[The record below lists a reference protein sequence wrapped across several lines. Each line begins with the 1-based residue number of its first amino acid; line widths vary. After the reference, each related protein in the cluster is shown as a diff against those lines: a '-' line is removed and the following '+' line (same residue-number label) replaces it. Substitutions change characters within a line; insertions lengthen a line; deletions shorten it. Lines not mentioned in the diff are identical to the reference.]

1 MNTQFNFKLIDGA
14 FNLADA
20 ADVLRTLLRT
30 KINHHKTQQFS
41 LEERFGKDHL
51 DSNLRIQELRNSLE
65 QLESFLAQPELQGQK
80 IVLNSD
86 VNIMAAISEPSLAN

>member
-1 MNTQFNFKLIDGA
+1 MNTQFNF
-14 FNLADA
+14 
-20 ADVLRTLLRT
+20 
-30 KINHHKTQQFS
+30 
-41 LEERFGKDHL
+41 
-51 DSNLRIQELRNSLE
+51 LE